1 VTGPSLGDVRAL
13 LDILLPP
20 RCVLCPS
27 PEEPLCPT
35 CLAGLPYLVGPS
47 CARCGRP
54 TAAPVGDCR
63 ECHGRRLGFQRAA
76 AAVAYEGPG
85 RELVRHLKSGR
96 RRALA
101 MPAGAAIATLIPP
114 GESEAVCWVPGD
126 WWRTIQRGCHPAE
139 LLAREVARRWRLPAL
154 ELLEPARFRR
164 PQRGLDVAARRRN
177 VRGAFRPSRAGEV
190 PAVVA
195 LVDDVYTTGATLDA
209 CAWALRDGGAM
220 AVDAFTLARAVRW

>member
-1 VTGPSLGDVRAL
+1 VRAV

-27 PEEPLCPT
+27 PEEPICGA
-35 CLAGLPYLVGPS
+35 CLAGLPYLTGPT

-54 TAAPVGDCR
+54 TAMPVGECR
-63 ECHGRRLGFQRAA
+63 ECQGRRLGFGRAV
-76 AAVAYEGPG
+76 AAVAYEGAG
-85 RELVRHLKSGR
+85 RELVRQLKSGR

-101 MPAGAAIATLIPP
+101 APAGGAIATLSGA

-139 LLAREVARRWRLPAL
+139 LLAREVAERWRLPAL
-154 ELLEPARFRR
+154 DLLEPTRLRR
-164 PQRGLDVAARRRN
+164 SQRGLDTAARRRN
-177 VRGAFRPSRAGEV
+177 VRGAFRARVGEM
-190 PAVVA
+190 PAAVA

-209 CAWALRDGGAM
+209 CARALRAGGA
-220 AVDAFTLARAVRW
+220 VSVEAFTLARAVRW